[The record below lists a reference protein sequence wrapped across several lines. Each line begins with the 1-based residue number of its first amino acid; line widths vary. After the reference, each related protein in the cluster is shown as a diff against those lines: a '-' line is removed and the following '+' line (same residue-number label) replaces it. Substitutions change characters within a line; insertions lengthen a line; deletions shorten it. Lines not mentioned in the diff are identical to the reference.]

1 MFSAIL
7 PFEISGLKWL
17 SIGVYVILV
26 IGYLNRRKRRVH
38 IPLMLTAFV
47 IDMAMLLY
55 IELTRNAIQA
65 AQDRMSTIMLV
76 HVLLSVATLV
86 LYVGQIITGIRK
98 LKGKPSTW
106 HRIGGHSFMLAR
118 LGNLVTSFMVS

>member
-1 MFSAIL
+1 LFSAFL
-7 PFEISGLKWL
+7 LSDISGLKWL
-17 SIGVYVILV
+17 SIGVYLILV
-26 IGYLNRRKRRVH
+26 IGYINRRNRRVH

-47 IDMAMLLY
+47 VDMAMLLY
-55 IELTRNAIQA
+55 IEFTRDAIQA
-65 AQDRMSTIMLV
+65 AQDRMSTLMFI

-86 LYVGQIITGIRK
+86 LYVGQIITGIKK

-106 HRIGGHSFMLAR
+106 HRIGGQSLMLTR